1 MEIMQKT
8 NTSWDGFNGGDW
20 QNSVDVAGFI
30 KANYTPFDG
39 DEGFLATATSRTKKL
54 FLKVEK
60 LLEQEEK
67 KGGVL
72 DVAVETPMHINAFR
86 PGYIDKA
93 AELIVGLQTDEPL
106 KRGVN
111 PFGGIRMVE
120 QSCSEYGYKLSGTVR
135 DYFKFRTTHN
145 DNIFRMYSTEMKAAR
160 KCGVITGLPD
170 AYGRGRL
177 IGDYRR
183 VALYGM
189 GFLIEEKKYDK
200 ERISQ
205 KNMDTE
211 TMMLVV
217 NISKQI
223 SAMEEAAKMAA
234 EYGFDVT
241 RPAETAH
248 EAIQWLYFAYL
259 CSVKEQNG
267 AANSIGRI
275 GAFIDC
281 FIERDLRTGKISEE
295 FAQELIDDFVIKLR
309 MVRHLRT
316 KEYNDLFAGDPT
328 WVTIAEGGLA
338 TNGKHMVTKTA
349 YRFLQTLYNLGPSPE
364 PNITILWDKKLPAK
378 FKDFCAKVSIETN
391 SIQYENDAV
400 MQGDYKDDYAI
411 SCCVSALKSGKQMQY
426 FGARCNIAKVLLF
439 ALNGGKDELT
449 GEQILPVGEVFAEG
463 LLDYKKVMDAY
474 KKYRAN
480 LARLYVNTMNMIHY
494 SHDRYAYEAFT
505 MGMHDSEVERLMAFG
520 IAGLSVL
527 ADSFSAIKYAKV
539 YAVKGENG
547 LVTDFRI
554 EGDFPKFGND
564 DDKVDSIAA
573 WVAEDFYNELVKTPC
588 YRSAVHTLSVL
599 TITSN
604 VVYGKK
610 TGATPDG
617 RKAGDAFAPGANPMH
632 MRDLS
637 GALASLN
644 SVAKLDFRYCK
655 DGISNTFSVTADT
668 LGKDLKHQSAVLIN
682 VLDGYFAKRA
692 HHLNVNV
699 LTRELLHD
707 AMSNP
712 DKYPLLTIRVSGY
725 AVRFNKLN
733 KSQQEEVIAR
743 TFHDKL

>member
-1 MEIMQKT
+1 MSKVYW
-8 NTSWDGFNGGDW
+8 NGFKGGAW
-20 QNSVDVAGFI
+20 QTKVDVSGFI
-30 KANYTPFDG
+30 KANFTAYDG
-39 DEGFLATATSRTKKL
+39 DESFLSAATVRTKEL
-54 FLKVEK
+54 FSKVEK
-60 LLEQEEK
+60 LMDEEQK
-67 KGGVL
+67 RGGVL
-72 DVAVETPMHINAFR
+72 DVAVDVPTYINAFR
-86 PGYIDKA
+86 PGYIEKGK
-93 AELIVGLQTDEPL
+93 ELIVGLQTDEPL

-111 PFGGIRMVE
+111 PFGGIRMAVQACE
-120 QSCSEYGYKLSGTVR
+120 EYGYKLSDSVL
-135 DYFKFRTTHN
+135 DFFKFRTTHN
-145 DNIFRMYSTEMKAAR
+145 DNIFRMYSKEMKAAR

-189 GFLIEEKKYDK
+189 KFLIEEKKADK
-200 ERISQ
+200 DRISQ
-205 KNMDTE
+205 GVMDTE
-211 TMMLVV
+211 TMMLIV

-223 SAMEEAAKMAA
+223 QAMEFAVSMAA
-234 EYGFDVT
+234 EYGFDIS
-241 RPAETAH
+241 RPAETAQ

-275 GAFIDC
+275 SAFIDC
-281 FIERDLRTGKISEE
+281 YIERDLRDGKITEE
-295 FAQELIDDFVIKLR
+295 FAQELMDDFVVKLR

-316 KEYNDLFAGDPT
+316 KEYNALFAGDPT
-328 WVTIAEGGLA
+328 WVTIAEAGL
-338 TNGKHMVTKTA
+338 TTEGKHMVTKTS
-349 YRFLQTLYNLGPSPE
+349 YRFLHTLYTLGPSPE
-364 PNITILWDKKLPAK
+364 PNITVLWDAKLPKK
-378 FKDFCAKVSIETN
+378 FKEYCAKVSIETN

-400 MQGDYKDDYAI
+400 MQGDYDDDYAI

-439 ALNGGKDELT
+439 ALNGGKDEMT
-449 GEQILPVGEVFAEG
+449 GEQILPEGEQFKDG
-463 LLDYKKVMDAY
+463 LLDYKAVMAVY
-474 KKYRAN
+474 KKYAAT

-527 ADSFSAIKYAKV
+527 ADSFSAIKFAKV
-539 YAVKGENG
+539 YAIKDKDSG
-547 LVTDFRI
+547 LITDFKV

-564 DDKVDSIAA
+564 DDRVDNIATTLT
-573 WVAEDFYNELVKTPC
+573 EEFYKELIKTPC
-588 YRSAVHTLSVL
+588 YRSAIHTLSVL

-604 VVYGKK
+604 VVYGVK
-610 TGATPDG
+610 TGSTPDG
-617 RKAGDAFAPGANPMH
+617 RKVGEPFAPGANPMH

-644 SVAKLDFRYCK
+644 SVAKLDFEYCK
-655 DGISNTFSVTADT
+655 DGISNTFSVTADA
-668 LGKDLKHQSAVLIN
+668 LGKDLAQQCSVLIT
-682 VLDGYFAKRA
+682 VLDGYFGKKA

-699 LTRELLHD
+699 LTRELLQD
-707 AMSNP
+707 AMNNP
-712 DKYPLLTIRVSGY
+712 EKYPLLTIRVSGY

-733 KSQQEEVIAR
+733 KNQQEEVIAR

>member
-1 MEIMQKT
+1 MSKEDKKC
-8 NTSWDGFNGGDW
+8 WLGFKGTEW
-20 QNSVDVAGFI
+20 QNRVDVSGFI
-30 KANYTPFDG
+30 KANYTAYNE
-39 DEGFLATATSRTKKL
+39 DESFLSAATGRTKKL
-54 FLKVEK
+54 FSKVEK
-60 LLEQEEK
+60 LFDEEAK
-67 KGGVL
+67 RGGVL
-72 DVAVETPMHINAFR
+72 DVAVEVPTYITAFR
-86 PGYIDKA
+86 PGYIDKGS
-93 AELIVGLQTDEPL
+93 ELIVGLQTDEPL

-111 PFGGIRMVE
+111 PYGGIRMASQACE
-120 QSCSEYGYKLSGTVR
+120 EYGYKLSDKVLE
-135 DYFKFRTTHN
+135 YFKFRTTHN
-145 DNIFRMYSTEMKAAR
+145 DNIFRMYSKEMKAAR

-189 GFLIEEKKYDK
+189 KYLIEEKNKDK
-200 ERISQ
+200 DRISQ
-205 KNMDTE
+205 GVMDTE

-223 SAMEEAAKMAA
+223 SAMEYAVQMAA
-234 EYGFDVT
+234 EYGFDIS
-241 RPAETAH
+241 RPAENAQ

-275 GAFIDC
+275 SAFIDC
-281 FIERDLRTGKISEE
+281 YIERDLRSAKITEE
-295 FAQELIDDFVIKLR
+295 FAQELVDDFVIKLR
-309 MVRHLRT
+309 LVRHLRT
-316 KEYNDLFAGDPT
+316 KEYNALFAGDPT
-328 WVTIAEGGLA
+328 WVTIAEGGL
-338 TNGKHMVTKTA
+338 TTGGKHMVTKTS
-349 YRFLQTLYNLGPSPE
+349 YRFLHTLYTLGPSPE
-364 PNITILWDKKLPAK
+364 PNITILWDAKLPMK
-378 FKDFCAKVSIETN
+378 FKQFCAKVSIETN
-391 SIQYENDAV
+391 SIQYENDSV
-400 MQGDYKDDYAI
+400 MQRDYDDDYAI

-426 FGARCNIAKVLLF
+426 FGARCNIAKVLLL

-449 GEQILPVGEVFAEG
+449 GAQVLSEGEMFIEG
-463 LLDYKKVMDAY
+463 LLDYNKVIEAY
-474 KKYRAN
+474 KKYSAN

-527 ADSFSAIKYAKV
+527 ADSLSAIKFAKV
-539 YAVKGENG
+539 HAIKDKQSG
-547 LVTDFRI
+547 LITDFKV

-564 DDKVDSIAA
+564 DDRVDNIAT
-573 WVAEDFYNELVKTPC
+573 WVAESFYKELIKTPC
-588 YRSAVHTLSVL
+588 YRSAIHTLSVL

-610 TGATPDG
+610 TGSTPDG
-617 RKAGDAFAPGANPMH
+617 RKYGEPFAPGANPMH

-644 SVAKLDFRYCK
+644 SVAKLNFDYCK

-668 LGKDLKHQSAVLIN
+668 LGADLKQQCSVLIN
-682 VLDGYFAKRA
+682 VLDGYFKKKA

-699 LTRELLHD
+699 ISRELLED
-707 AMSNP
+707 AMNNP
-712 DKYPLLTIRVSGY
+712 EKYPLLTIRVSGY

-733 KSQQEEVIAR
+733 KHQQEEVIAR

>member
-1 MEIMQKT
+1 
-8 NTSWDGFNGGDW
+8 
-20 QNSVDVAGFI
+20 
-30 KANYTPFDG
+30 
-39 DEGFLATATSRTKKL
+39 
-54 FLKVEK
+54 
-60 LLEQEEK
+60 
-67 KGGVL
+67 
-72 DVAVETPMHINAFR
+72 
-86 PGYIDKA
+86 
-93 AELIVGLQTDEPL
+93 
-106 KRGVN
+106 
-111 PFGGIRMVE
+111 
-120 QSCSEYGYKLSGTVR
+120 
-135 DYFKFRTTHN
+135 
-145 DNIFRMYSTEMKAAR
+145 
-160 KCGVITGLPD
+160 
-170 AYGRGRL
+170 
-177 IGDYRR
+177 
-183 VALYGM
+183 
-189 GFLIEEKKYDK
+189 
-200 ERISQ
+200 
-205 KNMDTE
+205 
-211 TMMLVV
+211 V

-223 SAMEEAAKMAA
+223 AAMEYATKMAE
-234 EYGFDVT
+234 EYGFDIS
-241 RPAETAH
+241 RPAQNAH

-281 FIERDLRTGKISEE
+281 FIERDLRAGTITEE

-328 WVTIAEGGLA
+328 WVTIAEGGL
-338 TNGKHMVTKTA
+338 TTGGKYMVTKTA
-349 YRFLQTLYNLGPSPE
+349 FRFLRTLYNLGPSPE
-364 PNITILWDKKLPAK
+364 PNITVLWDKKLPAK
-378 FKDFCAKVSIETN
+378 FKEFCAKVSIETN

-400 MQGDYKDDYAI
+400 MQPDYKDDYAI

-449 GEQILPVGEVFAEG
+449 GEQILPEGEVFGEG
-463 LLDYKKVMDAY
+463 LLDFNKVMEAY

-505 MGMHDSEVERLMAFG
+505 MSMHDSEVERLMAFG

-539 YAVKGENG
+539 YAIKGENG
-547 LVTDFRI
+547 LITDFRI
-554 EGDFPKFGND
+554 EGNFPTFGND
-564 DDKVDSIAA
+564 DDRVDHIAT
-573 WVAEDFYNELVKTPC
+573 WIAEDFYNELVKTPC
-588 YRSAVHTLSVL
+588 YRSSIHTLSVL

-610 TGATPDG
+610 TGSTPDG
-617 RKAGDAFAPGANPMH
+617 RKVGDAFAPGANPMH

-644 SVAKLDFRYCK
+644 SVAKLDFKYCK
-655 DGISNTFSVTADT
+655 DGISNTFSVTADA
-668 LGKDLKHQSAVLIN
+668 LGADLKQQSSALIN

-699 LTRELLHD
+699 LSRELLQD
-707 AMSNP
+707 AMNNP
-712 DKYPLLTIRVSGY
+712 NKYPLLTIRVSGY

-733 KSQQEEVIAR
+733 KHQQEEVIAR